1 MATVSGTTRTF
12 AYAHLLHLADVC
24 ALQGEVIFAV
34 PGSFTHQQLAILLG
48 LAKQTPFT
56 VIGVVDSSAAA
67 AATQAKSAQVI
78 YLDLQLHQAVV
89 SSLELEGGVLQTEAT
104 VQVPGVGSQSFMN
117 MMMQIATNLFIQQ
130 CRFNPQHNAESSS
143 NSTTRFLTG

>member
-12 AYAHLLHLADVC
+12 AYAHLLHLAEVC
-24 ALQGEVIFAV
+24 AIQGEVIFAV

-78 YLDLQLHQAVV
+78 YLDLQLHQALV
-89 SSLELEGGVLQTEAT
+89 SSLELEARRIADRGHRSGSGSRQSEFHESDDANGDKPVYPT
-104 VQVPGVGSQSFMN
+104 VPF
-117 MMMQIATNLFIQQ
+117 
-130 CRFNPQHNAESSS
+130 
-143 NSTTRFLTG
+143 